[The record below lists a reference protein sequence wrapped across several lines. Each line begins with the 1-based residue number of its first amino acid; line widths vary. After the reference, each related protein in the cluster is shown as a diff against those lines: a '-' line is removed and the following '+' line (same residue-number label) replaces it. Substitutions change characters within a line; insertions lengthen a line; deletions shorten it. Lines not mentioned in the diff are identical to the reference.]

1 MQDLLSERSKQI
13 EKIGNIML
21 NINMIAKDINIE
33 TNKQGETLLGI
44 DRDMGKTV

>member
-1 MQDLLSERSKQI
+1 
-13 EKIGNIML
+13 ML

-44 DRDMGKTV
+44 DRDMGKTVQNTSAGLKELQ